1 MARRT
6 ISLALIAIVAV
17 GLGIAMPQPSL
28 AQPATGAPEI
38 GVAPPLAEPRTEGA
52 RVPNPFGMHARVDRP
67 NLSRQRV
74 IHILTDDDYPPLH
87 FAGPDGPTGFSV
99 ELARAICEE
108 LEIACT
114 IQPRRFD
121 TLLQALSDNRGDVI
135 AAAVPID
142 SLLRERFAITMPY
155 HRTPARFVTL
165 SGNAVEPSPETLAG
179 RTVGVVASSA
189 HEAYLAAFF
198 PRVQRRPYLSLRFA
212 LAGML
217 RGEAGLVF
225 GDGLSLAVW
234 LGGAQSLNCC
244 SFRGGPYL
252 ESAYF
257 GEGVGFVMRQEDETL
272 RRAFDHALQVLW
284 DKGVYTELYLR
295 FFPISFY

>member
-1 MARRT
+1 MLRALACFM
-6 ISLALIAIVAV
+6 LALSMLAV
-17 GLGIAMPQPSL
+17 QPGRAQEAGRKPEPESAQNPEPGRADGIQ
-28 AQPATGAPEI
+28 
-38 GVAPPLAEPRTEGA
+38 
-52 RVPNPFGMHARVDRP
+52 VPNPFGMQARVDRP
-67 NLSRQRV
+67 NLPRQRV

-87 FAGPDGPTGFSV
+87 FAGPDGTPTGFSV

-121 TLLQALSDNRGDVI
+121 TLLQALSSNRGDVI
-135 AAAVPID
+135 AAAMPID
-142 SLLRERFAITMPY
+142 ALLRERFAVTIPY

-165 SGNAVEPSPETLAG
+165 SGNTVEPSPATLEG

-198 PRVQRRPYLSLRFA
+198 PRAQRRTYLSLRFA

-217 RGEAGLVF
+217 RGETGLVF
-225 GDGLSLAVW
+225 GDGLSLALW
-234 LGGAQSLNCC
+234 LGGAQSMKCC

-257 GEGVGFVMRQEDETL
+257 GEGVGFVMRQDDEAL

-284 DKGVYTELYLR
+284 DKGVYAELYLR
-295 FFPISFY
+295 FFPIGFY